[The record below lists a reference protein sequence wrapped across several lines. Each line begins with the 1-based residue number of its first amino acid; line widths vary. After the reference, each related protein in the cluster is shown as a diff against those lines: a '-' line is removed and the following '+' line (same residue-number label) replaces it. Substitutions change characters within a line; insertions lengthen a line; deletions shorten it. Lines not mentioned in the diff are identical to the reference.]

1 MEKRKIL
8 VVEDDLILQKALVD
22 FLNEDGFVTFSA
34 SDGEEGV
41 SQAKKE
47 DPDLIILDIIL
58 PKKDGYEVIR
68 DLKDDQAT
76 MHIPIVLLTNLG
88 SISDVQRALDLGA
101 TTYLIK
107 ADYKLAEISKKIKNI
122 LKIG

>member
-1 MEKRKIL
+1 MDKKKIL

-22 FLNEDGFVTFSA
+22 FLNTDGFAVTSA
-34 SDGEEGV
+34 SNGEEGV
-41 SQAKKE
+41 DQAKKT

-76 MHIPIVLLTNLG
+76 RNIPIVLLTNLG
-88 SISDVQRALDLGA
+88 SINDVQRALDLGA

-107 ADYKLAEISKKIKNI
+107 ADYKLTEVSKKIKDI
-122 LKIG
+122 LRIH

>member
-1 MEKRKIL
+1 MEKNKIL
-8 VVEDDLILQKALVD
+8 VVEDDLILQRALVD
-22 FLNEDGFVTFSA
+22 FLIGDGFEVVSA
-34 SDGEEGV
+34 SNGEEGV
-41 SQAKKE
+41 LQAKKE

-76 MHIPIVLLTNLG
+76 KHIPIVLLTNLG
-88 SISDVQRALDLGA
+88 SITDVQRALDLGA

-107 ADYKLAEISKKIKNI
+107 ADYKLAEVAKKIKDI

>member
-1 MEKRKIL
+1 MEKNKIL

-22 FLNEDGFVTFSA
+22 FLISDGFEVVSA
-34 SDGEEGV
+34 SNGEEGV
-41 SQAKKE
+41 AQAKKE

-76 MHIPIVLLTNLG
+76 KYIPIVLLTNLG
-88 SISDVQRALDLGA
+88 SITDVQKALDLGA

-107 ADYKLAEISKKIKNI
+107 ADYKLTEISKKIKDI
-122 LKIG
+122 LKTN